1 MTTDLGRAKAIEAES
16 FGEPGQRTF
25 RLQLIGERADS
36 GSLWM
41 EKEQFQALTLALG
54 QVLSELRHQGHPKD
68 APVYEFPQTADY
80 DFKVGRMALSLD
92 TSDGTVL
99 LYLSD
104 TESGEQDEPT
114 LVVRVTQ
121 DQCSALRG
129 QLDEII
135 TRGRPV
141 CPLCHAPM
149 DAGGHACIR
158 GNGHS
163 TQPLPEEDAG
173 SEDEA

>member
-1 MTTDLGRAKAIEAES
+1 MTIDLGRAKAIEAES

-25 RLQLIGERADS
+25 RLLLIGERADS

-41 EKEQFQALTLALG
+41 EKEQFQALTLALS
-54 QVLSELRHQGHPKD
+54 QVLSELRHQAHPND
-68 APVYEFPQTADY
+68 SPVYEFPEAADY

-104 TESGEQDEPT
+104 TESSEKDDPT

-121 DQCSALRG
+121 DQCSVLRG

-141 CPLCHAPM
+141 CPLCHAPL

-163 TQPLPEEDAG
+163 SEPIPEEDAG
-173 SEDEA
+173 GEDEG